1 MSSGLLYFTGAA
13 GVCQFFPVD
22 FGGVYKAGATFLG
35 NIIAKRA
42 ALPYLDKFRPM

>member
-1 MSSGLLYFTGAA
+1 MSSGLLYFTGAE

-22 FGGVYKAGATFLG
+22 FGGVYKAGTAFLG

-42 ALPYLDKFRPM
+42 ALPYLDKFRQM